1 LWKFILEVGVF
12 RQQLFVLCLLVAGH
26 ERASANIDSPVSEPV
41 LVADSLQVQNSIGLQ
56 LRVVPENTQPSLRLL
71 LPGWSPSDRSIE
83 IQFPEHVTAAAHGG
97 GAEQLY
103 LFRPGGQ
110 GERPAWRR
118 VGQAIE
124 YERDLRGG
132 IHFLARAVLDDDGVR
147 FHYEFLNNSST
158 AYDMIYAVTDP
169 RLTSIFHDV
178 RLERTYVHH
187 SNGWDLLAS
196 ETPARLTMS
205 LNQWLPARYLAAFT
219 WPIPAQLVD
228 RRSDGITYYNKS
240 HAVDQ
245 PVIATVST
253 DGRWIIAS
261 FARDPGN
268 VWSNPE
274 LTCQH
279 VDPQRSVGPG
289 QRATLEVKMLVL
301 RGSLDD
307 VLRREIEERAA
318 LK

>member
-1 LWKFILEVGVF
+1 V
-12 RQQLFVLCLLVAGH
+12 
-26 ERASANIDSPVSEPV
+26 
-41 LVADSLQVQNSIGLQ
+41 
-56 LRVVPENTQPSLRLL
+56 
-71 LPGWSPSDRSIE
+71 
-83 IQFPEHVTAAAHGG
+83 
-97 GAEQLY
+97 
-103 LFRPGGQ
+103 
-110 GERPAWRR
+110 
-118 VGQAIE
+118 
-124 YERDLRGG
+124 
-132 IHFLARAVLDDDGVR
+132 
-147 FHYEFLNNSST
+147 
-158 AYDMIYAVTDP
+158 IYAVTDP

-205 LNQWLPARYLAAFT
+205 LNQWLPNRYLAAFT